1 MKLHFDKTDISD
13 VVQTLRDLSLLGL
26 SEWLETPLGTLEV
39 PSPDARTKLLMFF
52 AEPEDMT
59 RLQRHQY
66 RRFADGL
73 LMVNPPE
80 MSWTQ
85 SRWMVD
91 YLRSRPI
98 RDLPVRIRD
107 RLDARKTQRG
117 EMGPPAAPMLLDALA
132 QTAWAT
138 PGFRRQVLNILRAH
152 VRARVFMHP
161 EGPVPPAL
169 ATATLWAAAASGA
182 LNANS
187 NDRGDATTRLNAR
200 LAAKAADGLAQKGWA
215 GFWDGYAL
223 SRPTANQVNKGVN
236 LKMHLSKA
244 VAASTEYRHDWRE
257 ESPEYAA
264 QLLSEAL

>member
-1 MKLHFDKTDISD
+1 MKLYFDKTDIAD
-13 VVQTLRDLSLLGL
+13 AAQTLRDLSLLGL

-39 PSPDARTKLLMFF
+39 PSPDERTNLLMFF
-52 AEPEDMT
+52 AQPDDMT
-59 RLQRHQY
+59 RLQCRRY
-66 RRFADGL
+66 RRFANSL
-73 LMVNPPE
+73 LMSNPPDV
-80 MSWTQ
+80 SWTQ
-85 SRWMVD
+85 SRWLAD

-117 EMGPPAAPMLLDALA
+117 EMGPPVAPLLLDALA

-138 PGFRRQVLNILRAH
+138 PGFRRQVLNILRTH
-152 VRARVFMHP
+152 VRVRVFMHP
-161 EGPVPPAL
+161 KGPVPPAL

-187 NDRGDATTRLNAR
+187 NDCSDATTRLNAR
-200 LAAKAADGLAQKGWA
+200 LAAKAADGLAQEGWA
-215 GFWDGYAL
+215 GFWDGYVL
-223 SRPTANQVNKGVN
+223 SRPTANQADKGVK
-236 LKMHLSKA
+236 LKIHLSKA
-244 VAASTEYRHDWRE
+244 VAASAEYRHDWRE